1 MTIDLLKDLTKLNIL
16 DFEFE
21 DLKNMEDSSGYDF
34 PIIKLKGIISN
45 CDKQIR
51 SKDSTNR
58 QETENYKEYSNNQE
72 TENNNE
78 YLNNQEKK
86 NINKTIK
93 ENCQEKEI
101 YLKIIRKDRIK
112 ESIFCY
118 WSILYNELF
127 KGYEESEFTSVI
139 NKVRIKET
147 ESEEYK
153 HTVLLE
159 IKENK
164 WGILEC
170 GSTIHLVKF
179 MKYLNN
185 KSVKKSKLTKEWK
198 KYLEEENED
207 VLFIGIVN

>member
-1 MTIDLLKDLTKLNIL
+1 MVLKNKEMTIHLLKDLTKLDIL

-21 DLKNMEDSSGYDF
+21 ELKNMGDSSGYDF
-34 PIIKLKGIISN
+34 PTIKLKAVIAN
-45 CDKQIR
+45 
-51 SKDSTNR
+51 
-58 QETENYKEYSNNQE
+58 TENQIDSLGKEGG
-72 TENNNE
+72 
-78 YLNNQEKK
+78 
-86 NINKTIK
+86 NILKQNTDNKTRK
-93 ENCQEKEI
+93 NCEEKEI
-101 YLKIIRKDRIK
+101 YLKMIRKDRIK

-118 WSILYNELF
+118 WSILYDELF
-127 KGYEESEFTSVI
+127 KSYEESEFTSVI

-179 MKYLNN
+179 IKYLNN